1 MRNGVQLIAYADRFG
16 GGGLSGL
23 REILAG
29 PLAGAFT
36 GVHILPFYDPY
47 DGADAGF
54 DPIDHTEVDSR
65 LGSWEDV
72 AELAH
77 DLDVTADLI
86 VNHVS
91 DRSAEF
97 VDFLEN
103 GDGSRFAGMFLS
115 RDSVFPAGAT
125 EEDLERIYRPRPGLP
140 FTLVDFEDGRQR
152 LMWTTFGSDQVDI
165 DVGDPAG
172 RDYLER
178 VLDRLALAGV
188 AQVRLD
194 AVGYAVKT
202 LGTSCFMTADTY
214 AFIDELATAVHER
227 GMSVLV
233 EIHAHHAVQ
242 REVARRVDRV
252 YDFALP
258 PLILHALFE
267 GTSERLRRWL
277 KMSPRNAVTVLDT
290 HDGIGV
296 IDVGPTGET
305 PGLLTAGE
313 LDRLVGN
320 IHVASAGESREATGA
335 AAANLDLYQVNCTY
349 YSALGCDDARY
360 LAARVIQFF
369 SPGVPQVYYAGLLA
383 APNDMELL
391 RRSGVGRD
399 INRPQFGR
407 VAIERELKRP
417 VVRALV
423 GLARFRSGHPA
434 FAGAFLALPGRDHE
448 IRLRWDRDGDFA
460 EATVDLRDGTFA
472 ITASGEEDAPWVLRS
487 FDLEMLSLPPGLTPR
502 PNR

>member
-1 MRNGVQLIAYADRFG
+1 LRNGVQLIAYADRFG
-16 GGGLSGL
+16 DGGLSGL

-29 PLAGAFT
+29 PLAGAFS

-54 DPIDHTEVDSR
+54 DPIDHTEVDPR

-97 VDFLEN
+97 VDFLQN

-115 RDSVFPAGAT
+115 RDSVFPTGAT

-140 FTLVDFEDGRQR
+140 FTLVNFTDGRQR

-202 LGTSCFMTADTY
+202 PGTSCFMTADTY
-214 AFIDELATAVHER
+214 VFINELATAVHER

-296 IDVGPTGET
+296 IDVGPMGET
-305 PGLLTAGE
+305 PGLLTARE

-383 APNDMELL
+383 APNDMGLL

-399 INRPQFGR
+399 INRPRFDR
-407 VAIERELKRP
+407 VAIERALERP

-434 FAGAFLALPGRDHE
+434 FVGAFLVLPGRNHE

-472 ITASGEEDAPWVLRS
+472 ITASGEDGPSVLRP
-487 FDLEMLSLPPGLTPR
+487 FDLEMLSSLPGLTPR
-502 PNR
+502 PSR